1 MGWYKDINAIL
12 EQEPETW
19 LVYLYG
25 QQLEN
30 IPHLTRTKPRFRGL
44 VLRLCAYFLFLVR
57 NFAFRQPAGL
67 KTKVDFVVFAG
78 TANQMSSLEGTTNIL
93 KRNGKRVLEIGN
105 GKLLHTDDQRGRY
118 IPFSF
123 NVLDI
128 VKSLVLLGRHG
139 VSLYRDLQKKH
150 PSSVQSYFHNFCSVY
165 TYLIYFHRVLK
176 QAKPDFVITSN
187 DHNPPNR
194 SLLAVAHYLGIKT
207 VYLQH
212 ASVSNLFPALRVD
225 YAFLDGQCALD
236 TYRECEKN
244 QPARNRN
251 VPKPKVL
258 LTGQKKHLAR
268 CDNRDGTAIGVALNA
283 LDDSAAA
290 IQFVKELANA
300 GQQVRVRWH
309 PGQSELHVQQYL
321 AAFAG
326 IPQVQLSNPKTEPV
340 SDFMSNIRWLVAGN
354 SSIHLEAALAGVTP
368 IYYELTPPD
377 NPDYYG
383 YVRHG
388 LAKPASSAAEI
399 VELVSAGYG
408 AEGPDAEA
416 VRYYSATYLTE
427 WDGREGELVSDVLLG
442 HDVCGVDIVDLL
454 ERQDAEGRDAIE
466 IRCHNLPRASA

>member
-19 LVYLYG
+19 LAYLYG

-44 VLRLCAYFLFLVR
+44 VLRLCVYFLFLVR
-57 NFAFRQPAGL
+57 HFALRQPTGL
-67 KTKVDFVVFAG
+67 KTKADFVVFAG

-93 KRNGKRVLEIGN
+93 KRNGKRVLEIGH
-105 GKLLHTDDQRGRY
+105 GKLLHTDDQRDRY

-123 NVLDI
+123 NVPDI

-139 VSLYRDLQKKH
+139 ASLYKDLQKKH
-150 PSSVQSYFHNFCSVY
+150 PSAVQSYFNNFCSVY
-165 TYLIYFHRVLK
+165 TYLVYFHRVLK
-176 QAKPDFVITSN
+176 KTKPDFVITSN

-212 ASVSNLFPALRVD
+212 ASVSNLFPALRAD

-244 QPARNRN
+244 QPETKRQA
-251 VPKPKVL
+251 PTPKVL

-268 CDNRDGTAIGVALNA
+268 SDKRNAAAIGVALNA
-283 LDDSAAA
+283 LDDSATA
-290 IQFVKELANA
+290 IRFVKELANA

-309 PGQSELHVQQYL
+309 PGQSERHVAQYL
-321 AAFAG
+321 TVFSG
-326 IPQVQLSNPKTEPV
+326 IAQVQLSNPKTEPV
-340 SDFMSNIRWLVAGN
+340 SDFMANIRWLVAGN

-388 LAKPASSAAEI
+388 LAKRANSAAEI
-399 VELVSAGYG
+399 VALMAAGFG
-408 AEGPDAEA
+408 VEGPDVEA

-427 WDGREGELVSDVLLG
+427 WDGSEGELVGEILLG
-442 HDVCGVDIVDLL
+442 NDVCGVDIVDLL
-454 ERQDAEGRDAIE
+454 ERQDAPGRDVIE
-466 IRCHNLPRASA
+466 TRCQNV

>member
-194 SLLAVAHYLGIKT
+194 SLLAVAHFLGVKT

-244 QPARNRN
+244 QPLTSRMA
-251 VPKPKVL
+251 PAPKVL
-258 LTGQKKHLAR
+258 LTGQKKKLAR
-268 CDNRDGTAIGVALNA
+268 NDKHEVAAIGVALNA
-283 LDDSAAA
+283 LDDASVA
-290 IQFVKELANA
+290 IRFVKELVSA
-300 GQQVRVRWH
+300 GQELRVRWH
-309 PGQSELHVQQYL
+309 PGQSERDIQQYL
-321 AAFAG
+321 KGFSS
-326 IPQVQLSNPKTEPV
+326 IPRVRLSNPRTEAV
-340 SDFMSNIRWLVAGN
+340 SDFMAN
-354 SSIHLEAALAGVTP
+354 
-368 IYYELTPPD
+368 
-377 NPDYYG
+377 
-383 YVRHG
+383 
-388 LAKPASSAAEI
+388 
-399 VELVSAGYG
+399 
-408 AEGPDAEA
+408 
-416 VRYYSATYLTE
+416 VRY
-427 WDGREGELVSDVLLG
+427 VV
-442 HDVCGVDIVDLL
+442 
-454 ERQDAEGRDAIE
+454 
-466 IRCHNLPRASA
+466 

>member
-19 LVYLYG
+19 LAYLYG

-30 IPHLTRTKPRFRGL
+30 IPHLTRAKPRFRG
-44 VLRLCAYFLFLVR
+44 VIFRLCAYFLFLVR
-57 NFAFRQPAGL
+57 YFTLRQPAAL
-67 KTKVDFVVFAG
+67 KTKADFVVFAG
-78 TANQMSSLEGTTNIL
+78 TANQMSSLEGATNIL
-93 KRNGKRVLEIGN
+93 KRSGKQVLEIGN
-105 GKLLHTDDQRGRY
+105 GKVLHSEDQRGCY
-118 IPFSF
+118 IPFGF

-139 VSLYRDLQKKH
+139 ASLYRELQQKH
-150 PSSVQSYFHNFCSVY
+150 PTAVQSYFDNFCRVY
-165 TYLIYFHRVLK
+165 TYLVYFHRVLK
-176 QAKPDFVITSN
+176 QTKPDFVITSN

-194 SLLAVAHYLGIKT
+194 SLLAVGHYLGIKT

-212 ASVSNLFPALRVD
+212 ASVSNLFPALRVN
-225 YAFLDGQCALD
+225 YAFLDGQCALE

-244 QPARNRN
+244 QPETKRQ
-251 VPKPKVL
+251 VPTPKVL

-268 CDNRDGTAIGVALNA
+268 RDKRHASAIGIALNA

-309 PGQSELHVQQYL
+309 PGQPERHIAQYL
-321 AAFAG
+321 AAFSG

-340 SDFMSNIRWLVAGN
+340 SDFMANILWLVAGN
-354 SSIHLEAALAGVTP
+354 SSIHLEAALAGVFP
-368 IYYELTPPD
+368 IYYELTSPD

-388 LAKPASSAAEI
+388 LAKHASSAAEI
-399 VELVSAGYG
+399 VALVAAGCG
-408 AEGPDAEA
+408 VEGPDVEA

-427 WDGREGELVSDVLLG
+427 WDGREGELVSEVLLG
-442 HDVCGVDIVDLL
+442 NHVFGVDTVDLL
-454 ERQDAEGRDAIE
+454 ERPDAEWRDAIE
-466 IRCHNLPRASA
+466 IRCHNLPSASA